1 MTRALLAA
9 CLLAGC
15 SAQPAFRRGAPA
27 PGPRPP
33 SSDFSRAA
41 GAAASRHA
49 GTVLSAQPA
58 LVRLA
63 QPDRPQP
70 EGVLLVAREPDL
82 RPAALLRVISRRGA
96 VVQVAVERG
105 AARAGLEVV
114 EPSPALAAEAAR
126 LPAAR

>member
-15 SAQPAFRRGAPA
+15 SAQPAFRRGAAASETP
-27 PGPRPP
+27 PP
-33 SSDFSRAA
+33 SSDFTRAA
-41 GAAASRHA
+41 GAASSRHA

-82 RPAALLRVISRRGA
+82 RPAALLRVIARRGT